1 MAWSP
6 HRASDS
12 ACWPQEFKE
21 TLSEPAPLRPPC
33 RWTGFGQSLPSEQ
46 FPFHTPIADLFTH
59 LTEAALQTVC
69 G

>member
-1 MAWSP
+1 MI
-6 HRASDS
+6 HGRT
-12 ACWPQEFKE
+12 C
-21 TLSEPAPLRPPC
+21 RRV

-46 FPFHTPIADLFTH
+46 FPCHTPIADLFTE